1 LFYLYPLFRVE
12 NRVCLSRGVQVAGA
26 AWRVETRIMAGVG
39 DLVQRTG
46 DGRTG
51 WVFGGRTIWRSGDVM
66 DHLFQNQV
74 PMPKQSTHH
83 MHDPG
88 SIVPHI
94 WPKVFTDSQMSQIK
108 YNYYSG
114 RLHNSTGTTTRA
126 TRSLEL
132 LVKEFQS
139 IFSF

>member
-51 WVFGGRTIWRSGDVM
+51 DVM
-66 DHLFQNQV
+66 DQLFQNQV